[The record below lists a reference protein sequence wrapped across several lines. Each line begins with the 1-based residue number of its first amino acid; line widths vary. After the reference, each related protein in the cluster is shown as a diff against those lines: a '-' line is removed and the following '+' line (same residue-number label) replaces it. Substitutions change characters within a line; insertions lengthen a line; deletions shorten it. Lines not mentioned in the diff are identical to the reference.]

1 MCYSRAGW
9 ELFPPSKKT
18 PPARYAGGRRRYTVN
33 QSIRYAINYVN
44 LGYRVLPL
52 APGEKRP
59 HGALV
64 PNGLREA
71 SLEAVTL
78 EAWWRACPRC
88 GVGILAPES
97 VLVLDFDDPTA
108 WERLKKEYPALGDA
122 PRQRTPKG
130 YHLFLRLPQGARL
143 SATTRA
149 LEGVDLRGMGRAY
162 IVAAPTRLA
171 DGRTYTWEVPLVRPE
186 GLPQIPEDLLLRL
199 LPPPP
204 APREVVVEA
213 GSSPRRLRALLEAY
227 AARVASAPVG
237 MRHNTLIRYA
247 VAAGGLVPHGLD
259 PREAEETLVG
269 AAMQA
274 GLPEREARDA
284 ARWGLEA
291 GVKSPLDLGD
301 SDARGALLKNPFLPS
316 WTAKTFWSGGA
327 PKTPKSPGHLGAPA
341 PFRSRGVLQNPGPS
355 SSQKPDLGVLEHESK
370 KPRLRFP
377 KPRLRGRR

>member
-1 MCYSRAGW
+1 MGQNAQRNG
-9 ELFPPSKKT
+9 KT
-18 PPARYAGGRRRYTVN
+18 LQPGTAATAAIGYAR
-33 QSIRYAINYVN
+33 

-59 HGALV
+59 HGRLV
-64 PNGLREA
+64 PHGLKEA
-71 SLEAVTL
+71 SREEATITT
-78 EAWWRACPRC
+78 WWRACPGC
-88 GVGILAPES
+88 GVGIVAPEE
-97 VLVLDFDDPTA
+97 VLVLDVDEPGV
-108 WERLKKEYPALGDA
+108 WERLKGDYPTLETA

-130 YHLFLRLPQGARL
+130 GVHAFLRLPEGVRL

-162 IVAAPTRLA
+162 VVAAPTRLV
-171 DGRTYTWEVPLVRPE
+171 DGRTYTWEVPLVGPE
-186 GLPQIPEDLLLRL
+186 ALPLIPEPLLLKL

-204 APREVVVEA
+204 PREVVVEA
-213 GSSPRRLRALLEAY
+213 SSPRRLRALLEAY
-227 AARVASAPVG
+227 ADRVAAAPEG
-237 MRHNTLIRYA
+237 TRHNTLIRYA
-247 VAAGGLVPHGLD
+247 VATGGLIPHGLD
-259 PREAEETLVG
+259 PREAEEALVA

-301 SDARGALLKNPFLPS
+301 PDARGTLLKNPSLPS

-327 PKTPKSPGHLGAPA
+327 PKTPKSPGHLGAPE

-377 KPRLRGRR
+377 KPRLGGRR

>member
-1 MCYSRAGW
+1 MRANPQK
-9 ELFPPSKKT
+9 LPYTF
-18 PPARYAGGRRRYTVN
+18 ARAYAH
-33 QSIRYAINYVN
+33 
-44 LGYRVLPL
+44 LGYQVLPL

-59 HGALV
+59 HGGLV
-64 PNGLREA
+64 PNGLKEA
-71 SLEAVTL
+71 SLEAATL

-88 GVGILAPES
+88 GVGILAPEG
-97 VLVLDFDDPTA
+97 VLVLDVDDPGVWDA
-108 WERLKKEYPALGDA
+108 LRLDYPALEAA

-130 YHLFLRLPQGARL
+130 GVHLFLRLPEGVRL

-162 IVAAPTRLA
+162 VVAAPTRLA
-171 DGRTYTWEVPLVRPE
+171 DGRGYVWEVPLVRPAR
-186 GLPQIPEDLLLRL
+186 LPQIPEDLLLRL

-204 APREVVVEA
+204 PPPREVEA

-227 AARVASAPVG
+227 AAAVARAREG
-237 MRHNTLIRYA
+237 TRHNTLIRYA
-247 VAAGGLVPHGLD
+247 VATGGLIPHGLS
-259 PREAEETLVG
+259 PEEAEEVLVA

-291 GVKSPLDLGD
+291 GVKAPLDLGD
-301 SDARGALLKNPFLPS
+301 PDAQGTLLKNPSLPS

-341 PFRSRGVLQNPGPS
+341 PFRSRGVLLNPGPS
-355 SSQKPDLGVLEHESK
+355 SSQKPDLGVLEHEGK
-370 KPRLRFP
+370 NPPRLRFP
-377 KPRLRGRR
+377 MPRLGGRR